1 MQVFFFLLLAMEEN
15 RKEAEFKKENCV
27 ICLKGFIA
35 EVPPTKVTKV
45 CEKGLLTLIEF
56 SKGRNYTQLEQYL
69 KKLEKKKF
77 LSIKSAA
84 EISLT

>member
-1 MQVFFFLLLAMEEN
+1 M
-15 RKEAEFKKENCV
+15 

-35 EVPPTKVTKV
+35 EIPPTKVG
-45 CEKGLLTLIEF
+45 EKGLLTLTEF
-56 SKGRNYTQLEQYL
+56 SKQRIYTQLEQYL
-69 KKLEKKKF
+69 KKKLEKKKKF